1 MSHGT
6 KDFQM
11 SAFHEP
17 KNEGSNE
24 LIATKKKKETLG
36 MLFLR
41 SGQSLIQQCQPLGAA
56 GSWFERVFVVI
67 VVHIIAIS
75 LIFFV
80 WRISVVAYSISVI
93 ALGGEY
99 GASMYT

>member
-24 LIATKKKKETLG
+24 LIATKNG